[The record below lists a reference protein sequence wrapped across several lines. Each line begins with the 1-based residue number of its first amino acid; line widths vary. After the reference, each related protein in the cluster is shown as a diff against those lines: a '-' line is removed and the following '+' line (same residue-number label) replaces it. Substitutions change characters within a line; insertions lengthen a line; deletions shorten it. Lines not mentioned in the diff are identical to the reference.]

1 MGYVAPG
8 EIFENMLQLMNI
20 LHMYFSVYFEIYMN
34 TINGYFY
41 IETMMSAVHIT
52 L

>member
-1 MGYVAPG
+1 MGYLPPG

-20 LHMYFSVYFEIYMN
+20 LHMYFSVYFEIYPN

-41 IETMMSAVHIT
+41 IETMMLAVHIT